1 MNGSK
6 GYVLSEATDADRI
19 CKQEFESYKILQQW
33 GSKP

>member
-1 MNGSK
+1 M
-6 GYVLSEATDADRI
+6 DRKVMFSLRRQMLTEI